1 MKQQEAGSQGLI
13 FYSVKTYFCV
23 LTQRSGVLCVFPS
36 SESSVAEIE
45 LESHTSHTFTH
56 VLLILSVVGT
66 GLLYMSENNMLK
78 IS

>member
-45 LESHTSHTFTH
+45 LESHTSHIFTH
-56 VLLILSVVGT
+56 VLLSVVGT